1 MIQNNP
7 KPNKVSNPFKYQ
19 IMKRFSTFLMA
30 VAIMGFF
37 LTSCSKKVYY
47 QVFQTLPSN
56 AETCQ
61 MKDGNMTHED
71 AYCIVR
77 YNFFAQEG
85 DAGFWVTNKSDS
97 IIYVDLAEC
106 FFNLNGNAYDY
117 YQGREWTQT
126 KSQTVSNSKKEK
138 GNKTADIS
146 SSASSTST
154 KATSSVERRVVI
166 VPPHATKYVSEYHI
180 VSNMIEL
187 CGVKDTPRKGK
198 SAGASFTQETSPVV
212 FGNYVTYKV
221 GMHGKKV
228 HVDDMF
234 YVSQIINVNEGSMFE
249 MVREKDAC
257 GKEKG
262 EKVEK
267 MLYSTADRF
276 YVTYKR

>member
-1 MIQNNP
+1 
-7 KPNKVSNPFKYQ
+7 
-19 IMKRFSTFLMA
+19 MKKISIFLMA
-30 VAIMGFF
+30 VAVTGVFM
-37 LTSCSKKVYY
+37 TSCSKKVYY
-47 QVFQTLPSN
+47 QVFQTLPSKTD
-56 AETCQ
+56 ECQ
-61 MKDGNMTHED
+61 MKDGYLTHED

-85 DAGFWVTNKSDS
+85 DAGFWVSNKTDS

-106 FFNLNGNAYDY
+106 FFTMNGNAHDY
-117 YQGREWTQT
+117 YQAREWTQT

-138 GNKTADIS
+138 GNKSTDIS

-154 KATSSVERRVVI
+154 KATSSVERRMVM

-180 VSNMIEL
+180 VSGMIEL
-187 CGVKDTPRKGK
+187 CGVKDTPRRGK
-198 SAGASFTQETSPVV
+198 SAGASFTKETSPIV
-212 FGNYVTYKV
+212 FSNYVTYKV
-221 GMHGKKV
+221 GMHGNKQ
-228 HVDDMF
+228 HVDDVF

-249 MVREKDAC
+249 FVREKDAC